1 MSYWTAV
8 CVVLIAVII
17 AASLTQ
23 TPTRRRYMT
32 AAWCFAII
40 SFGSAF
46 FAVFPMFFGIGMA
59 NAFGPRSVSPVA
71 YVLPILSL
79 VAFGYSALS
88 LFPFMSAERGRK
100 VVLVVVA
107 LAALWAVWAFVS
119 TIIRWPQSQGGGGPT
134 GAIMAFFYLLLWLR
148 VYDLRCATDHP

>member
-8 CVVLIAVII
+8 CTVLIAVII
-17 AASLTQ
+17 WASLTQ
-23 TPTRRRYMT
+23 TPTRKRYMI

-40 SFGSAF
+40 SFGSAW

-59 NAFGPRSVSPVA
+59 NAFGPRSVSPLA
-71 YVLPILSL
+71 YFLPILSV
-79 VAFGYSALS
+79 VAFGYPALS
-88 LFPFMSAERGRK
+88 LFPLMSAEKGRK
-100 VVLVVVA
+100 VVLVVVG

-119 TIIRWPQSQGGGGPT
+119 TVIRWPQSQGGGPT

-148 VYDLRCATDHP
+148 VYDLRRSTEER